1 MVILARAPGPDIVLE
16 DDVCGSRESP
26 ARLMSALGTPRSLVS
41 VNWLILLGAVAAAA
55 VVVWVAD
62 RVGWIDLSNKA
73 TRSGGSGGVISM
85 MDEVFAPTRHETQAE
100 YERQSR
106 LPREAPTP
114 ADDDHDLL
122 SGSVLIKVPA
132 VRSAGRHEARAGTH
146 DRSY

>member
-1 MVILARAPGPDIVLE
+1 M
-16 DDVCGSRESP
+16 
-26 ARLMSALGTPRSLVS
+26 
-41 VNWLILLGAVAAAA
+41 GAVAAA
-55 VVVWVAD
+55 VVVMWVAD
-62 RVGWIDLSNKA
+62 RLGWIDLSNKA

-85 MDEVFAPTRHETQAE
+85 MDEVFAPTRHESQAE

-122 SGSVLIKVPA
+122 SGSVLIRVPA
-132 VRSAGRHEARAGTH
+132 VRHTGRHEARPGTL

>member
-1 MVILARAPGPDIVLE
+1 MSGPR
-16 DDVCGSRESP
+16 S
-26 ARLMSALGTPRSLVS
+26 PRSLDS

-55 VVVWVAD
+55 VVMWIAD

-85 MDEVFAPTRHETQAE
+85 MDEVFAPTRHETQAA

-122 SGSVLIKVPA
+122 SGTVLIKVPA
-132 VRSAGRHEARAGTH
+132 VRGAGRHEARAGTH